1 MLGGILRKEARPSM
15 LKALRILLAEDER
28 TISRLIRQV
37 LTSAGHEVIGVQTA
51 ADAIANLKAGSFD
64 LILLDLNLADGD
76 GFRVVDAVRLMAGDN
91 TAPVPV
97 LLMTG
102 EHHFE
107 DNDPRMAQVS
117 GVLWKPFA
125 LDDLERAVGRFS
137 A

>member
-1 MLGGILRKEARPSM
+1 M

-37 LTSAGHEVIGVQTA
+37 LTAAGHDVVGVQTA
-51 ADAIANLKAGSFD
+51 AEAIDRLGPDLFD

-76 GFRVVDAVRLMAGDN
+76 GFRVVDAVQRIAGGKSDP
-91 TAPVPV
+91 TPV

-102 EHHFE
+102 EHRFE
-107 DNDPRMAQVS
+107 DTNPRMQQVS

-125 LDDLERAVGRFS
+125 LDELERAVGRFS

>member
-1 MLGGILRKEARPSM
+1 M
-15 LKALRILLAEDER
+15 LKALRVLLAEDER

-37 LTSAGHEVIGVQTA
+37 LTAAGHQVIGVQTA
-51 ADAIANLKAGSFD
+51 AEAIEQLEAGAFD
-64 LILLDLNLADGD
+64 LVLLDLNLADGD
-76 GFRVVDAVRLMAGDN
+76 GFRVVEALRLMVDEN
-91 TAPVPV
+91 APPTPV

-107 DNDPRMAQVS
+107 DNDPRMKQVS

>member
-1 MLGGILRKEARPSM
+1 MLK
-15 LKALRILLAEDER
+15 KALRILLAEDER

-37 LTSAGHEVIGVQTA
+37 LTTAGHEVLGVQTA
-51 ADAIANLKAGSFD
+51 AEAIEQLSSGTFD

-76 GFRVVDAVRLMAGDN
+76 GFRVVEAARRIAGDGA
-91 TAPVPV
+91 TTPV

-107 DNDPRMAQVS
+107 DNDPRMKQVS